1 MSVSIDIN
9 IYVILS
15 FIATVAYIPL
25 LVMTASSRPWQ
36 RRQELFLLF
45 LVPGMIFGSVNFL
58 LRYNFFPQYNPVL
71 LNVLFITFTWVGVQ
85 FYCFVSSFFAP
96 GEGRW
101 LPIAYAALAAVVA
114 LVFIG
119 YIPRGI
125 SFSNGQLYLGY
136 GMEITLAFIP
146 VCALAGRSLYLFW
159 RRLKT
164 LDNPVLYN
172 QIVSLMLSVSLM
184 LIAFVLVIFTLASI
198 IPPWSGEFPIAH
210 LINIIVAFIL
220 AYATIKQQLVDI
232 RLVLRR
238 GLSWAI
244 LIVAGAAFYALVFFL
259 FRLWFGFKTDLVT
272 LIVGLGVAAL
282 VGSVLYVIR
291 GIPQA
296 GIDLVFYRK
305 TYDYRQKLLDFIGRI
320 HNIFSLKE
328 LSGELLVLIVGAI
341 KCRRACL
348 LFPEGQDGDFIPRF
362 IEPQEED
369 NPFSSLKIRHDNP
382 IVRYLSRKHKLLTI
396 QSLDSMPEFYGILEQ
411 ERKEIKAAE
420 VELFMPV
427 VSRGKLVSILILSK
441 KQSGRY
447 LLEDISLLEDI
458 TSRVAVSI
466 ERGYLHEEVRQRQEE
481 LSVINQ
487 LAAIMTSSLDIR
499 EIYDNF
505 VKELGKVVDVDL
517 AMIALIEGEEADLLA
532 LSAEGSSA
540 WQTGD
545 KLPLKG
551 TATEWVA
558 IHKTPLVE
566 PNLTEESRFWTVK
579 HHLKQ
584 GIQSMVFFPL
594 IVNDKVI
601 GSLGLGS
608 HHPNAYSQSQVQLL
622 AQLASRIATPIENA
636 RLYAEA
642 EQRARIDQLTGLWNR
657 RHLEE
662 RIQVEIGRHSRYGGT
677 FSLIILD
684 LDFFKAFNDSYGHL
698 AGDRLLKQLGT
709 IMKDTLRATDEAF
722 RYGGDEFAI
731 LLPQTTLRDA
741 YEVAERVRDRVASE
755 IKVDGVSVT
764 ASFGLASWPVD
775 GVRINEVISAADIAL
790 YYAKQSGGNQSH
802 AISEILIPSPK
813 PPAKLE
819 VEQQDRSAFNLICAL
834 AAAVDAKD
842 HYAYKHS
849 QKVREYAVA
858 LAKSMELAPADI
870 ARLSTCALLHD
881 IGKIGISDE
890 ILNKAGKLT
899 MEEWEVI
906 RSHPQLGADIVSN
919 VPELASCLAGILYHH
934 EHYDGSGYP
943 AGLKGEAIPLDARLL
958 GIVDAFA
965 AMTSA
970 RPYRAAL
977 SCEEAVEELKRG
989 AGKQFDPNLVKAFLP
1004 TAQTLALV
1012 TSQEPG

>member
-1 MSVSIDIN
+1 MS
-9 IYVILS
+9 IYVLLPL
-15 FIATVAYIPL
+15 IATVAYIPL
-25 LVMTASSRPWQ
+25 LVMTIGSHPWQ
-36 RRQELFLLF
+36 RRHSLFILF
-45 LVPGMIFGSVNFL
+45 LVPAMIFGSIDFFL
-58 LRYNFFPQYNPVL
+58 RGNLFPQYSSL
-71 LNVLFITFTWVGVQ
+71 LLKLLLITYTLVGVQ
-85 FYCFVSSFFAP
+85 LYCFISSFFAP
-96 GEGRW
+96 GQGRL
-101 LPIAYAALAAVVA
+101 LPVAYATLAATIA
-114 LVFIG
+114 LVLLG
-119 YIPRGI
+119 YIPGGLTFGGDR
-125 SFSNGQLYLGY
+125 LYLNY
-136 GMEITLAFIP
+136 GTGIIFATIPLLAL
-146 VCALAGRSLYLFW
+146 VGRSLYLFGK
-159 RRLKT
+159 RLRV

-172 QIVSLMLSVSLM
+172 QVVSLLLGMS
-184 LIAFVLVIFTLASI
+184 IWVIFTLAAL
-198 IPPWSGEFPIAH
+198 IPWGGEFPISH
-210 LINIIVAFIL
+210 FGNVIVAFIL
-220 AYATIKQQLVDI
+220 GYATIRQELMDI
-232 RLVLRR
+232 RFVLRR
-238 GLSWAI
+238 ALSWLI
-244 LIVAGAAFYALVFFL
+244 LAASGVGIYVILFFL
-259 FRLWFGFKTDLVT
+259 LHVLLGLELHLLT
-272 LIVGLGVAAL
+272 LTAGLGVAAL
-282 VGSVLYVIR
+282 VGAFIYSIR
-291 GIPQA
+291 GIPQER
-296 GIDLVFYRK
+296 IDHFFYRK
-305 TYDYRQKLLDFIGRI
+305 TYDDRQKLLDFVGRI
-320 HNIFSLKE
+320 HNVFSLRE

-348 LFPEGQDGDFIPRF
+348 LFPEGQGGGFIPRF
-362 IEPQEED
+362 IEPKGGD
-369 NPFSSLKIRHDNP
+369 NTLSSLKLRHDNP
-382 IVRYLSRKHKLLTI
+382 VVRYLSKKHRLLTI
-396 QSLDSMPEFYGILEQ
+396 QSLDIMPEFYSLWEQ

-420 VELFMPV
+420 IELFMPV
-427 VSRGKLVSILILSK
+427 VSRGKLVSILMLSK

-458 TSRVAVSI
+458 TNRVAVSI
-466 ERGYLHEEVRQRQEE
+466 ERGYLHEEVSQRQEE
-481 LSVINQ
+481 LSVIGH
-487 LAAIMTSSLDIR
+487 LAAILTSSLDIR

-517 AMIALIEGEEADLLA
+517 AIIALIEGDELDLLA
-532 LSAEGSSA
+532 LSSEGNSA

-551 TATEWVA
+551 TATEWVVT
-558 IHKTPLVE
+558 HKAPLIE
-566 PNLTEESRFWTVK
+566 PNLTEESRFWTDK

-584 GIQSMVFFPL
+584 GIQSMVFLPL
-594 IVNDKVI
+594 IVDDKAI
-601 GSLGLGS
+601 GSLSLGS
-608 HHPNAYSQSQVQLL
+608 RHPNAYGQSQVQLL
-622 AQLASRIATPIENA
+622 SQLASRIATPIENA

-698 AGDRLLKQLGT
+698 AGDKLLKQLGV
-709 IMKDTLRATDEAF
+709 IMKDAIRGTDEAF
-722 RYGGDEFAI
+722 RYGGDEFAV

-741 YEVAERVRDRVASE
+741 YEVAERVRDRVTSE
-755 IKVDGVSVT
+755 IKVEDVSVT

-775 GVRINEVISAADIAL
+775 GVRINEIISAADIAL

-819 VEQQDRSAFNLICAL
+819 VEQDRSAFNLICAL

-858 LAKSMELAPADI
+858 LAKSLELAPSDV
-870 ARLSTCALLHD
+870 ARLSTVALLHD

-890 ILNKAGKLT
+890 ILNKVGKLT
-899 MEEWEVI
+899 EEEWEVI

-934 EHYDGSGYP
+934 EHYDGSGYL
-943 AGLKGEAIPLDARLL
+943 AGLKGEAIPLDARIL

-989 AGKQFDPNLVKAFLP
+989 AGKQFDPNLVKAFIP
-1004 TAQTLALV
+1004 TAQTIALV
-1012 TSQEPG
+1012 VAQESG

>member
-1 MSVSIDIN
+1 MDFYALLTLI
-9 IYVILS
+9 VI
-15 FIATVAYIPL
+15 VAYIPL
-25 LVMTASSRPWQ
+25 LAMTISSRPWQ
-36 RRQELFLLF
+36 KRHRLFILF
-45 LVPGMIFGSVNFL
+45 LVPAIIFGFISFFL
-58 LRYNFFPQYNPVL
+58 RGDFFPGYNSL
-71 LNVLFITFTWVGVQ
+71 LLKLAFITYALVAVQ
-85 FYCFVSSFFAP
+85 FYCFASSFFAP
-96 GEGRW
+96 GERRW
-101 LPIAYAALAAVVA
+101 LPIAYAALVAVVV

-119 YIPRGI
+119 YIPEGI
-125 SFSNGQLYLGY
+125 AVSGGELYLDFGL
-136 GMEITLAFIP
+136 EVILATIP
-146 VCALAGRSLYLFW
+146 IVALASRGLYLFW
-159 RRLKT
+159 RRLKA

-172 QIVSLMLSVSLM
+172 QIVSLMISVSLM
-184 LIAFVLVIFTLASI
+184 LIASVWVILALAAV
-198 IPPWSGEFPIAH
+198 IPWTGQFPVIH
-210 LINIIVAFIL
+210 LGNVIVAFIL
-220 AYATIKQQLVDI
+220 GYATISQQLVDI
-232 RLVLRR
+232 RLVVRR
-238 GLSWAI
+238 TLSWLI
-244 LIVAGAAFYALVFFL
+244 LVVAGASFYVLLFL
-259 FRLWFGFKTDLVT
+259 LLHLWLGIELHLIT
-272 LIVGLGVAAL
+272 LTAGLGVAAL
-282 VGSVLYVIR
+282 VGAILYSIR
-291 GIPQA
+291 GIPQER
-296 GIDLVFYRK
+296 IDQFFYRK
-305 TYDYRQKLLDFIGRI
+305 TYGERQKLLDFVGRI
-320 HNIFSLKE
+320 HNVFSLRE
-328 LSGELLVLIVGAI
+328 LSGELLQLVVGAI
-341 KCRRACL
+341 KCKRACL
-348 LFPEGQDGDFIPRF
+348 LFPEGEGGGFIPRF
-362 IEPQEED
+362 VEPQEED
-369 NPFSSLKIRHDNP
+369 NPLSALKLRHDNP
-382 IVRYLSRKHKLLTI
+382 IVRYLSKKHRLLTI
-396 QSLDSMPEFYGILEQ
+396 QSLDIMPEFYSLWEQ

-420 VELFMPV
+420 IELFLPV
-427 VSRGKLVSILILSK
+427 ISRGKLVSILMLSK
-441 KQSGRY
+441 KQAGRY

-481 LSVINQ
+481 LSVIGH
-487 LAAIMTSSLDIR
+487 LAAILTSSLDIR

-517 AMIALIEGEEADLLA
+517 AMIALVEEDELNLLA
-532 LSAEGSSA
+532 LSSEGSSS

-551 TATEWVA
+551 TATEWVVD
-558 IHKTPLVE
+558 HKAPLVE
-566 PNLTEESRFWTVK
+566 PNLTEESRFWTGK
-579 HHLKQ
+579 HHLKE
-584 GIQSMVFFPL
+584 GVQSMVFLPL
-594 IVNDKVI
+594 LVNDKAI
-601 GSLGLGS
+601 GSLSLGS
-608 HHPNAYSQSQVQLL
+608 HHPNAYGQSQVQLL
-622 AQLASRIATPIENA
+622 SQLTSRIAMPIENA

-698 AGDRLLKQLGT
+698 AGDKLLKQLGA
-709 IMKDTLRATDEAF
+709 IMKDAIRGTDEAF
-722 RYGGDEFAI
+722 RYGGDEFAV
-731 LLPQTTLRDA
+731 LLPQTPLRDA

-755 IKVDGVSVT
+755 IKVEDVSVT

-775 GVRINEVISAADIAL
+775 GVRINEVIAAADIAL

-813 PPAKLE
+813 QPAKLE
-819 VEQQDRSAFNLICAL
+819 VEQDRSAFNLICAL

-858 LAKSMELAPADI
+858 LAKSMELAPADV
-870 ARLSTCALLHD
+870 ARLSTAALLHD

-899 MEEWEVI
+899 DEEWEVI

-934 EHYDGSGYP
+934 EHYDGTGYP
-943 AGLKGEAIPLDARLL
+943 AGLKGEAIPLDARIL

-989 AGKQFDPNLVKAFLP
+989 AGKQFDPSLVKVFIP
-1004 TAQTLALV
+1004 TAQTMALV
-1012 TSQEPG
+1012 TAQEPG

>member
-1 MSVSIDIN
+1 M
-9 IYVILS
+9 LFG
-15 FIATVAYIPL
+15 FI
-25 LVMTASSRPWQ
+25 
-36 RRQELFLLF
+36 
-45 LVPGMIFGSVNFL
+45 NFL
-58 LRYNFFPQYNPVL
+58 LRGNFFPQYNPLL
-71 LNVLFITFTWVGVQ
+71 LNVLFISYTWVLVQ

-96 GEGRW
+96 GERRW
-101 LPIAYAALAAVVA
+101 LPVAYAALAAVSA

-119 YIPRGI
+119 YLPQGI
-125 SFSNGQLYLGY
+125 SVSGGKPYLDY
-136 GMEITLAFIP
+136 GMEIILVTIP
-146 VCALAGRSLYLFW
+146 LIALAGRSLYLFW
-159 RRLKT
+159 RRLKA

-172 QIVSLMLSVSLM
+172 QIVSLMISTSLM
-184 LIAFVLVIFTLASI
+184 LIAAVSVILALAALL
-198 IPPWSGEFPIAH
+198 PWGGEFPIAH
-210 LINIIVAFIL
+210 LGNVIVAFIL
-220 AYATIKQQLVDI
+220 GYVTIRHQLVDI
-232 RLVLRR
+232 RFVLRR
-238 GLSWAI
+238 ALSWVTLGI
-244 LIVAGAAFYALVFFL
+244 AGVGIYVLLFFL
-259 FRLWFGFKTDLVT
+259 LHLWLGFELQFLT
-272 LIVGLGVAAL
+272 LIVGAGVALL
-282 VGSVLYVIR
+282 VSIGVYLAR
-291 GIPQA
+291 KIPQER
-296 GIDLVFYRK
+296 IDKVFYRK
-305 TYDYRQKLLDFIGRI
+305 TYDYRQKLFDFIGRI
-320 HNIFSLKE
+320 HNIFSLRE

-348 LFPEGQDGDFIPRF
+348 LFPEGQGGDFIPRF
-362 IEPQEED
+362 VEPQEDD
-369 NPFSSLKIRHDNP
+369 NPFSSLKLRHDNP
-382 IVRYLSRKHKLLTI
+382 IVPYLGRKHKLLTI
-396 QSLDSMPEFYGILEQ
+396 QSLDGMPEFYGLWEQ
-411 ERKEIKAAE
+411 ERREIKAAE
-420 VELFMPV
+420 IELFMPV
-427 VSRGKLVSILILSK
+427 ISRGKLVSILILSK
-441 KQSGRY
+441 KQAGRY

-481 LSVINQ
+481 LAVISQ
-487 LAAIMTSSLDIR
+487 LAAILTSNLDIR

-505 VKELGKVVDVDL
+505 VKELAKVVDVDL
-517 AMIALIEGEEADLLA
+517 SMLALIEGEELNLVA
-532 LSAEGSSA
+532 LSSAGSSA

-558 IHKTPLVE
+558 THKAPLVE

-579 HHLKQ
+579 NHLKE
-584 GIQSMVFFPL
+584 GIQSMVFLPL
-594 IVNDKVI
+594 IVNDKAI
-601 GSLGLGS
+601 GSLSLGS
-608 HHPNAYSQSQVQLL
+608 RHPNAYSQSQVQLL
-622 AQLASRIATPIENA
+622 SQLASRIATPIENA

-642 EQRARIDQLTGLWNR
+642 EQRARIDQLTALWNR

-698 AGDRLLKQLGT
+698 AGDKLLKQLGA
-709 IMKDTLRATDEAF
+709 IMRDAIRGTDEAF

-741 YEVAERVRDRVASE
+741 YEVAERVRDRIASE
-755 IKVDGVSVT
+755 IKVDEVSVT

-775 GVRINEVISAADIAL
+775 GVRINEVIAAADIAL

-813 PPAKLE
+813 PSPRLE
-819 VEQQDRSAFNLICAL
+819 VEQDRSAFNLICAL

-858 LAKSMELAPADI
+858 LAKSLDLAPADI
-870 ARLSTCALLHD
+870 ARLSTVALLHD
-881 IGKIGISDE
+881 VGKIGISDE

-899 MEEWEVI
+899 EEEWEVI

-943 AGLKGEAIPLDARLL
+943 AGLKSEAIPLDARIL

-977 SCEEAVEELKRG
+977 SCEEAVEELKRA
-989 AGKQFDPNLVKAFLP
+989 AGKQFDPNLVKAFIP
-1004 TAQTLALV
+1004 TAQAMALV
-1012 TSQEPG
+1012 ATQEPG

>member
-1 MSVSIDIN
+1 MN
-9 IYVILS
+9 AYAL
-15 FIATVAYIPL
+15 IALLATIPYLPL
-25 LVMTASSRPWQ
+25 LVMTLTSRPWQ
-36 RRQELFLLF
+36 KRHKLFILL
-45 LVPGMIFGSVNFL
+45 LVPAIIFGVTDVL
-58 LRYNFFPQYNPVL
+58 LRGNFFPPYNTL
-71 LNVLFITFTWVGVQ
+71 LLQIIFVVYVWLATQ
-85 FYCFVSSFFAP
+85 FYVFISSFFAP

-101 LPIAYAALAAVVA
+101 LPVAYVSLAATIV
-114 LVFIG
+114 LVLVG
-119 YIPRGI
+119 YIPGGVIVSGDKPYLDYGSWIGLLALPLLILIGRG
-125 SFSNGQLYLGY
+125 
-136 GMEITLAFIP
+136 
-146 VCALAGRSLYLFW
+146 LYLFW

-164 LDNPVLYN
+164 LDNPVLHS
-172 QIVSLMLSVSLM
+172 QIVFLMISIVIPVICTLFALS
-184 LIAFVLVIFTLASI
+184 
-198 IPPWSGEFPIAH
+198 PWLNGFPIVH
-210 LINIIVAFIL
+210 FSNITVAFIL
-220 AYATIKQQLVDI
+220 GYAIIRHELVDV
-232 RLVLRR
+232 RFVLRR
-238 GLSWAI
+238 SLTWLALGLAGVGI
-244 LIVAGAAFYALVFFL
+244 YVLLFYLIHLWLGFELHAMTLV
-259 FRLWFGFKTDLVT
+259 
-272 LIVGLGVAAL
+272 VGLGVAAL
-282 VGSVLYVIR
+282 VGGIIYFIR
-291 GIPQA
+291 KIPQEK
-296 GIDLVFYRK
+296 IDQMFYWR
-305 TYDYRQKLLDFIGRI
+305 TYDDRRKLLDFVGRI
-320 HNIFSLKE
+320 QNVFSLKE
-328 LSGELLVLIVGAI
+328 LSGELLVLVVGAI

-348 LFPEGQDGDFIPRF
+348 LLPEGQGGDFIPRF

-369 NPFSSLKIRHDNP
+369 NPFASLKLGRDNP
-382 IVRYLSRKHKLLTI
+382 IVRYLSRMHKLLTV
-396 QSLDSMPEFYGILEQ
+396 QSLDSMPEFYGLLEQ
-411 ERKEIKAAE
+411 ESKEIKAAE

-427 VSRGKLVSILILSK
+427 ISRGKLVSILVLSK
-441 KQSGRY
+441 KLSGRY

-458 TSRVAVSI
+458 TSQVAVSI
-466 ERGYLHEEVRQRQEE
+466 EREYLHEEVRQRQEE
-481 LSVINQ
+481 LSVIDQ
-487 LAAIMTSSLDIR
+487 LATILTSSLDIR

-505 VKELGKVVDVDL
+505 VKELGKVVEVDL
-517 AMIALIEGEEADLLA
+517 AMIALIEGEEIDLLA
-532 LSAEGSSA
+532 LSTEGSSA

-551 TATEWVA
+551 TTTEWVA

-584 GIQSMVFFPL
+584 GIQSMVFLPL

-608 HHPNAYSQSQVQLL
+608 HHPNAYSQNQVQLL

-819 VEQQDRSAFNLICAL
+819 VEQDRSAFNLICAL

-943 AGLKGEAIPLDARLL
+943 AGLKGEAIPLDARVL

>member
-1 MSVSIDIN
+1 MN
-9 IYVILS
+9 IYVLLPL
-15 FIATVAYIPL
+15 IATIAYIPL
-25 LVMTASSRPWQ
+25 LVMTISSRPWQ
-36 RRQELFLLF
+36 RRHGLFLLF
-45 LVPGMIFGSVNFL
+45 LVPAMIFGSIDFFL
-58 LRYNFFPQYNPVL
+58 RGNFFPQYNPL
-71 LNVLFITFTWVGVQ
+71 LLKLILITYTWVGVQ
-85 FYCFVSSFFAP
+85 FYCFISFFFAP
-96 GEGRW
+96 GQRRW
-101 LPIAYAALAAVVA
+101 LPIAYATLAATTA
-114 LVFIG
+114 LVLIG
-119 YIPRGI
+119 YIPGRLAFDGDR
-125 SFSNGQLYLGY
+125 LYLDY
-136 GMEITLAFIP
+136 GTEIIFATIP
-146 VCALAGRSLYLFW
+146 LLVLAGRSIYLFW
-159 RRLKT
+159 KRLRV

-172 QIVSLMLSVSLM
+172 QIVSLLLSVS
-184 LIAFVLVIFTLASI
+184 VWVIFTLAAL
-198 IPPWSGEFPIAH
+198 IPWGGEFPIGH
-210 LINIIVAFIL
+210 FGNVIVAFIL
-220 AYATIKQQLVDI
+220 SYATIRQQLVDI
-232 RLVLRR
+232 RFVLRR
-238 GLSWAI
+238 ALSWLI
-244 LIVAGAAFYALVFFL
+244 LVVAGVSIYVLLFFL
-259 FRLWFGFKTDLVT
+259 LHLCFGFEFHFVT
-272 LIVGLGVAAL
+272 LFAGLGVAAL
-282 VGSVLYVIR
+282 VSAIIYSVR
-291 GIPQA
+291 GIPQER
-296 GIDLVFYRK
+296 IDQFFYRK
-305 TYDYRQKLLDFIGRI
+305 TYDNRQKLLDFVGRI
-320 HNIFSLKE
+320 HNVFSLRE
-328 LSGELLVLIVGAI
+328 LSGELLQLIVGAI

-348 LFPEGQDGDFIPRF
+348 LFPEGQSGGFIPRF
-362 IEPQEED
+362 VEPQEED
-369 NPFSSLKIRHDNP
+369 NPLSSLKLRHDNP
-382 IVRYLSRKHKLLTI
+382 IVRYLSKKHRLLTI
-396 QSLDSMPEFYGILEQ
+396 QNLDTMPEFYGLWEQ

-420 VELFMPV
+420 MELFMPV

-481 LSVINQ
+481 LSVLDH
-487 LAAIMTSSLDIR
+487 LAAILTSSLDIR

-505 VKELGKVVDVDL
+505 VKELGKVIDVDL
-517 AMIALIEGEEADLLA
+517 AMLALVEGEELNLLA
-532 LSAEGSSA
+532 ISSEGSSA

-551 TATEWVA
+551 TATEWVVT
-558 IHKTPLVE
+558 HKTPLIE
-566 PNLTEESRFWTVK
+566 PNLTEESRFWTGK

-584 GIQSMVFFPL
+584 GIQSMVFLPL
-594 IVNDKVI
+594 IVNDKAI
-601 GSLGLGS
+601 GSLSLGS
-608 HHPNAYSQSQVQLL
+608 RHPNAYSQSQVQLL
-622 AQLASRIATPIENA
+622 SQLASRIATPIENA

-677 FSLIILD
+677 FSVIILD

-709 IMKDTLRATDEAF
+709 IMKDAIRTTDEAF

-741 YEVAERVRDRVASE
+741 YEVAERVRDRITSE
-755 IKVDGVSVT
+755 IKVDDVSVT

-813 PPAKLE
+813 PPTKLE
-819 VEQQDRSAFNLICAL
+819 VEQDRSAFNLICAL

-858 LAKSMELAPADI
+858 LAKSLELAPGDI

-899 MEEWEVI
+899 EEEWEVI

-934 EHYDGSGYP
+934 EHYDGNGYP
-943 AGLKGEAIPLDARLL
+943 AGLKGEAIPLDARIL

-965 AMTSA
+965 AMTSV
-970 RPYRAAL
+970 RPYRAAF

-989 AGKQFDPNLVKAFLP
+989 AGKQFDPKLVKAFIP
-1004 TAQTLALV
+1004 TAQTMALV
-1012 TSQEPG
+1012 TAQEPG